1 MPTYAD
7 AKGDAAQNDFAI
19 IVYAQARKRSAFS
32 DPKESHNMN
41 DVTGLVILLTYL
53 AVCASAISGALEARK
68 HDMDIVGATTVAFV
82 TAFGGGTMRDL
93 LLGRTPIFWL
103 IDQWLSIATFGIAVF
118 AFYILDRVSDR
129 LLVIPDALG
138 LGFFSILGATYAM
151 QMDLSLLII
160 SLMGVVTG
168 VFGGIL
174 RDVLCNKIPSV
185 FQRNTELYATCAFI
199 GTWVFIIMVKM
210 DVDISIASWA
220 GTLIIF
226 SLRLFAVRVRLTLP
240 FP

>member
-1 MPTYAD
+1 
-7 AKGDAAQNDFAI
+7 
-19 IVYAQARKRSAFS
+19 
-32 DPKESHNMN
+32 MN
-41 DVTGLVILLTYL
+41 DIEGLVILLTYL
-53 AVCASAISGALEARK
+53 AVSASAISGALEARK

-103 IDQWLSIATFGIAVF
+103 VDQWLSIATFGIAVLT
-118 AFYILDRVSDR
+118 FYILDRVSDR

-168 VFGGIL
+168 MFGGIL
-174 RDVLCNKIPSV
+174 RDVLCNTIPSV
-185 FQRNTELYATCAFI
+185 FKRNTELYATCAFL
-199 GTWVFIIMVKM
+199 GTWVFILLVKLN
-210 DVDISIASWA
+210 VDISVASWA
-220 GTLIIF
+220 GTFAIF
-226 SLRLFAVRVRLTLP
+226 ALRLFAVRFKLTLP

>member
-1 MPTYAD
+1 
-7 AKGDAAQNDFAI
+7 
-19 IVYAQARKRSAFS
+19 
-32 DPKESHNMN
+32 MN
-41 DVTGLVILLTYL
+41 DIEGLVILLTYL
-53 AVCASAISGALEARK
+53 AVSASAISGTLEARK

-103 IDQWLSIATFGIAVF
+103 VDQWLSVATFGIAVIT
-118 AFYILDRVSDR
+118 FYVLDRISNR
-129 LLVIPDALG
+129 LLVVPDALG

-174 RDVLCNKIPSV
+174 RDVICNKIPHI
-185 FQRNTELYATCAFI
+185 FKRNTSLYATCAFV
-199 GTWVFIIMVKM
+199 GTWVFIILVKM
-210 DVDISIASWA
+210 NVDITVASWA
-220 GTLIIF
+220 GTLVIF
-226 SLRLFAVRVRLTLP
+226 TLRLLAVRYRLTLP

>member
-1 MPTYAD
+1 
-7 AKGDAAQNDFAI
+7 
-19 IVYAQARKRSAFS
+19 
-32 DPKESHNMN
+32 MN
-41 DVTGLVILLTYL
+41 NIEGLVILLTYL
-53 AVCASAISGALEARK
+53 AVSASAISGALEARK

-82 TAFGGGTMRDL
+82 TAFGGGTIRDL

-103 IDQWLSIATFGIAVF
+103 VDQWLSIATFGIAVLT
-118 AFYILDRVSDR
+118 FYILNRVSDR

-199 GTWVFIIMVKM
+199 GAWVFIILVKM
-210 DVDISIASWA
+210 HVDISVASWA
-220 GTLIIF
+220 GTLVIF
-226 SLRLFAVRVRLTLP
+226 ALRLFAVRFRLTLP